1 MQTFLFYLVSMMSQF
16 GLTSLVNGIVDKVS
30 YGIPGS
36 ISNAIGAI
44 FDTEYDLVQAG
55 GGLQDMMGSFIN
67 SNSDLYS
74 GLWGNVENAY
84 NAISI
89 IGGSLLILYFFMGI
103 ADKLTKDRLT
113 GYELL
118 RSGIELMIALMV
130 VIEGFNL
137 FQGISTLT
145 QEIYESLSGIT
156 ISEWDTPD
164 RNYQAFFKSNN
175 YGGQNVSDWTDDMQW
190 DSETKDDK
198 NCKVHGWGGMTA
210 LFIPVIEV
218 LLMALVTEV
227 GCLIGVAAMVSRVIQ
242 MAVYMIFAPIA
253 TADMFHGGALNS
265 QGFRYLKKFF
275 AICLQGAVIY
285 GIIFATSALQA
296 SFLKST
302 NLVSNPLFILIPGLI
317 MVIMILKSQQFANDI
332 IGV

>member
-103 ADKLTKDRLT
+103 ADKLTKDRLKVIINRLLCRLMPIIRMFLMLLKV
-113 GYELL
+113 ELE
-118 RSGIELMIALMV
+118 SG
-130 VIEGFNL
+130 
-137 FQGISTLT
+137 
-145 QEIYESLSGIT
+145 
-156 ISEWDTPD
+156 
-164 RNYQAFFKSNN
+164 
-175 YGGQNVSDWTDDMQW
+175 
-190 DSETKDDK
+190 
-198 NCKVHGWGGMTA
+198 
-210 LFIPVIEV
+210 
-218 LLMALVTEV
+218 
-227 GCLIGVAAMVSRVIQ
+227 
-242 MAVYMIFAPIA
+242 
-253 TADMFHGGALNS
+253 
-265 QGFRYLKKFF
+265 
-275 AICLQGAVIY
+275 
-285 GIIFATSALQA
+285 
-296 SFLKST
+296 
-302 NLVSNPLFILIPGLI
+302 
-317 MVIMILKSQQFANDI
+317 
-332 IGV
+332 